1 MFVKQVAQNATT
13 WLGTLQKLAN
23 LRIEYEQIKENL
35 FETNNCLQTYNIK
48 LETMQ
53 QTLKICD
60 KELVII
66 KGQLNKV

>member
-1 MFVKQVAQNATT
+1 MFLKQVAQNATT

-53 QTLKICD
+53 QTLKFCD
-60 KELVII
+60 KKLVII

>member
-1 MFVKQVAQNATT
+1 MFLKQVAQNATT

-53 QTLKICD
+53 QTLKFCD
-60 KELVII
+60 KKLVII
-66 KGQLNKV
+66 KG